1 MWLQSG
7 LTFETQGVRYTEFM
21 DLVCYLVFVQH
32 VGDDILELI
41 FMIAWSMWFN
51 RNSTQ
56 HGSSRQSAT
65 VIVQKAQIQMDKF
78 QPANHSTQQP
88 REKLQEVWILPPA
101 PSYKVNADGAVFS
114 QTQQASVRV
123 VLRDYEGQVTAA
135 MSKKILQPLGH

>member
-41 FMIAWSMWFN
+41 FMIAWSTWFN
-51 RNSTQ
+51 RNSTR
-56 HGSSRQSAT
+56 HGKPRQSAT
-65 VIVQKAQIQMDKF
+65 VIVQKAQILMDKF
-78 QPANHSTQQP
+78 QTANHSIQQP

-101 PSYKVNADGAVFS
+101 PSYKINVDGAVFS
-114 QTQQASVRV
+114 QTQQASVGV

-135 MSKKILQPLGH
+135 MSKKVLQPLSH